1 MFQKNAILAVSEY
14 LNTQTIFFAFLKGGK
29 VKRPNWLLDVV
40 LKLFKIAK
48 ANNHFFRGPTRLVIL
63 VVHNVHVLGLEFEL
77 LDLL

>member
-1 MFQKNAILAVSEY
+1 M
-14 LNTQTIFFAFLKGGK
+14 
-29 VKRPNWLLDVV
+29 RLDVV

-48 ANNHFFRGPTRLVIL
+48 ANNHFFRGPTRLVFL